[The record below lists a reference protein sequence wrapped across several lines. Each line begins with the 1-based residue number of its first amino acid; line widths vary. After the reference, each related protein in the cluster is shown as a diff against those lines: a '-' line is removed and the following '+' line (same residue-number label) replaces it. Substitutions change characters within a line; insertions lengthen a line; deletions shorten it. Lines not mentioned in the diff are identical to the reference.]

1 MALPQRGLQGED
13 RRAVCRR
20 NVTACLASILKVEQ
34 LEGGALMPC
43 VIRLLVIV
51 AQRQQAVVANVDRQ
65 AQRIVMLLMPAATR
79 QFIVMPQM
87 RPVPFRQIKLHF
99 AGLGEHRRHQT
110 ESPSIY
116 WRSR

>member
-1 MALPQRGLQGED
+1 MKITEPSAAG
-13 RRAVCRR
+13 
-20 NVTACLASILKVEQ
+20 TAQSFAAIVELEQ
-34 LEGGALMPC
+34 LEGGAFMPG
-43 VIRLLVIV
+43 IIGFLVVV
-51 AQRQQAVVANVDRQ
+51 AQRQQGVVTNVDRQ
-65 AQRIVMLLMPAATR
+65 AQCIVMLLMPAATR
-79 QFIVMPQM
+79 QFIVMPQV